1 MKRKILHDGSK
12 IQGLKE
18 REIGGLRKAGSINAF
33 FNHWEIRRRHQNAVA
48 LVVSFRYYTH
58 RRFSSRLVSS
68 LLFSSLLVSSSP
80 KTQMEDQRTR
90 IQRTRILERR
100 ERGRLGLG
108 SEEEEEKRRRL
119 RRGTSLLGFR
129 FSVGSESVIGK

>member
-33 FNHWEIRRRHQNAVA
+33 FNHWEIRRRHQNGVA
-48 LVVSFRYYTH
+48 LVVSFRYHTH
-58 RRFSSRLVSS
+58 RRFSSR
-68 LLFSSLLVSSSP
+68 LFSSLLVSSSP
-80 KTQMEDQRTR
+80 KTQTED
-90 IQRTRILERR
+90 QRTRILERR
-100 ERGRLGLG
+100 ERGRPGLG
-108 SEEEEEKRRRL
+108 SEVEEEKRRRL

-129 FSVGSESVIGK
+129 FSVGSESEIGN

>member
-1 MKRKILHDGSK
+1 MPSSTIEKF
-12 IQGLKE
+12 
-18 REIGGLRKAGSINAF
+18 GGGTKTPSLWLSPSVI
-33 FNHWEIRRRHQNAVA
+33 
-48 LVVSFRYYTH
+48 TH
-58 RRFSSRLVSS
+58 IDASRLVSS

-80 KTQMEDQRTR
+80 KTQTED
-90 IQRTRILERR
+90 QRTRILERR
-100 ERGRLGLG
+100 ERGRPGLG

>member
-58 RRFSSRLVSS
+58 RRFSSR
-68 LLFSSLLVSSSP
+68 LFSSLLVSSSP